1 MQVCY
6 QNKYG
11 IMPLQQHGGSYPY
24 TSFNSQ
30 GNTKVQDYCM
40 SVGVLA
46 KGSSANGWSQNANSY
61 DSPQSD
67 SDWPNTQYNH
77 QSPHLLVW
85 LK

>member
-11 IMPLQQHGGSYPY
+11 IMPLQQHGDSYPY
-24 TSFNSQ
+24 TSYNRQ
-30 GNTKVQDYCM
+30 GNTKVNDYCM
-40 SVGVLA
+40 AVGVLA
-46 KGSSANGWSQNANSY
+46 KGSNENGWSQNANGY

-67 SDWPNTQYNH
+67 SDWPNARYNH